1 MFKKILKR
9 ILAIVLVVVA
19 VGCVAFGVYA
29 SDYYHAGSEAEALVA
44 QADVA
49 DSDSAI
55 AVGDP
60 SSEYGLVL
68 YPGGKVAPEAYVP
81 LAQKL
86 AERGVFVVIP
96 KMPFNLAVFKIDA
109 ANSVMETYANVS
121 HWWVGGHSLGGAMAA
136 SYAAGNASKIEG
148 VALLAAYASDD
159 LTALGLKVEVVY
171 GSNDGVVNRDKL
183 NACIDQVPSDSVL
196 QIAGGNHAGFGDYGA
211 QSGDNDATISADE
224 QQEQTAAAIAA
235 AMKG

>member
-1 MFKKILKR
+1 MFKKMLKR
-9 ILAIVLVVVA
+9 ILAVVLVVVA

-29 SDYYHAGSEAEALVA
+29 SDYYHAGSEAAAFIA
-44 QADVA
+44 QADVT
-49 DSDSAI
+49 DNDSAI

-109 ANSVMETYANVS
+109 ANSVMETYAGVA

-136 SYAAGNASKIEG
+136 SYAAGNASKVEG

-159 LTALGLKVEVVY
+159 LAALGLKVEVVY

-183 NACIDQVPSDSVL
+183 NACIGQVPADSVL
-196 QIAGGNHAGFGDYGA
+196 QIDGGNHAGFGDYGA
-211 QSGDNDATISADE
+211 QSGDNEATISADE
-224 QQEQTAAAIAA
+224 QQEQTAAAIAT

>member
-19 VGCVAFGVYA
+19 VVCVAFGVYA

-183 NACIDQVPSDSVL
+183 NACIDQVPADSVL